1 MTKTVPC
8 PIAFMVMPFRKRQI
22 PNPPE
27 GAPREVDFD
36 ALWDQAF
43 RPAIEKL
50 GYLAI
55 RADIEAGSVI
65 IKDMLERLAYAELVL
80 ADMTLPNGNV
90 YYEVGI
96 RHVAKRT
103 SCIMI
108 AADWSKQLFDVDQM
122 RSLRYSLKDGSV
134 PKEAAAA
141 IRRTL
146 LKHIPRVKDAVTP
159 YHELVS
165 GKRASSVFRE
175 QIETMSAFQAEVRAA
190 RMERDPDRRKKRVIQ
205 LIETHQG
212 PSLELPEVAFE
223 LIMLVR
229 DNLSWGEMVALS
241 KRLPG
246 PLQQHAFIREQT
258 LLAQSK
264 LGEHVKAIAGLQEL
278 IKLEGDTPERRGL
291 IGGSYKRL
299 WRDAREKR
307 KALAQANPDLTE
319 QGYLENAIENYRQGM
334 KLDLNEYYCASN
346 LPGLLHERRV
356 QGDEE
361 EIKFLD
367 RFIVKA
373 TQRKIDRGEDDG
385 WARSTLLG
393 TAFRLGDVSE
403 VARLT
408 REVAQEGPAAWQ
420 LESTLQDI
428 RYTIEALSDSQIKY
442 QLAQY
447 CNQLSSLLKST

>member
-1 MTKTVPC
+1 
-8 PIAFMVMPFRKRQI
+8 MVMPFRKRQI

-27 GAPREVDFD
+27 GAPNEVDFD

-50 GYLAI
+50 GFLAI

-65 IKDMLERLAYAELVL
+65 IKDMLERLAYADLVL
-80 ADMTLPNGNV
+80 ADMTLPNANV

-103 SCIMI
+103 SCVMI

-122 RSLRYSLKDGSV
+122 RSLRYPLKDGSV

-175 QIETMSAFQAEVRAA
+175 QIETISAFQAEVRAA
-190 RMERDPDRRKKRVIQ
+190 RMERDPGRRKNLVIQ
-205 LIETHQG
+205 LVESNQG

-229 DNLSWGEMVALS
+229 DNLSWDEMIAFS
-241 KRLPG
+241 KKLPG
-246 PLQQHAFIREQT
+246 PLQKHGFIREQT

-264 LGEHVKAIAGLQEL
+264 LGGHLKAIAGLHEL

-291 IGGSYKRL
+291 IGGRFKRL
-299 WRDAREKR
+299 WREAREKR
-307 KALAQANPDLTE
+307 KALGAAHLDLTE
-319 QGYLENAIENYRQGM
+319 QGYLENAIANYRQGM
-334 KLDLNEYYCASN
+334 MLDLNEYYCASN
-346 LPGLLHERRV
+346 LPGLLHERRA

-361 EIKFLD
+361 EIKFLE

-385 WARSTLLG
+385 WARSTLIG

-408 REVAQEGPAAWQ
+408 KEVAQEGPAAWQ
-420 LESTLQDI
+420 LESTLEGI
-428 RYTIEALSDSQIKY
+428 RDTIEALPDSAVKH
-442 QLAQY
+442 QLTQY
-447 CNQLSSLLKST
+447 CDQLSSLQKSS